1 MADVL
6 IVDDDVSIRETL
18 RMVLEDE
25 GHSVEEAE
33 DGLVALDALRTTSG
47 RRVVLLDLMMPRLD
61 GAGVLGVVAGDR
73 DLASR
78 HAFALITATTQ
89 TRSLA
94 FVRLLTDLQVPVLHK
109 PFDIDEVLD
118 TVTQLTT
125 RIDSGATAQPIHKR
139 DR

>member
-25 GHSVEEAE
+25 GHAVEEAE
-33 DGLVALDALRTTSG
+33 DGLVALDALRAT
-47 RRVVLLDLMMPRLD
+47 RAPRVVLLDLMMPRLD

-73 DLASR
+73 RLAEA
-78 HAFALITATTQ
+78 HAFALITATNQ

-94 FVRLLTDLQVPVLHK
+94 FVRLLSELRVPVLYK
-109 PFDIDEVLD
+109 PFDVD
-118 TVTQLTT
+118 TVLETVETLNA
-125 RIDSGATAQPIHKR
+125 RLRVAQNVRKR
-139 DR
+139 DH